1 MLQKMTGTEVKK
13 IAKRTTV
20 GQVLSVKGSK
30 VISIGPDRS
39 VLEAIQVFAQHSV
52 GALLVIDA
60 AKNDE
65 IVGIITER
73 DILRANAKSFD
84 RMSGIKVADLM
95 TRELIIGLTEDSLDY
110 VMDLM
115 TEKRIRHLP
124 ILERGGELAGILSIG
139 DVVKA
144 LTHHAEVEIRY
155 LTDYITGQYPV

>member
-1 MLQKMTGTEVKK
+1 MIQKTTSDTEAKK
-13 IAKRTTV
+13 MAERTSV

-30 VISIGPDRS
+30 VITIGPDQS
-39 VLEAIQVFAQHSV
+39 VLEAIQVFVQHSV
-52 GALLVIDA
+52 GALLVVDL
-60 AKNDE
+60 NEE

-95 TRELIIGLTEDSLDY
+95 TREVIIGLIEDSLDY

-124 ILERGGELAGILSIG
+124 ILKRGCELAGILSIG

-144 LTHHAEVEIRY
+144 RALHAEVEIHY
-155 LTDYITGQYPV
+155 LTDYITGQYPG